1 MPGIADSRGKTM
13 SVHVH
18 VRLDDGLA
26 VTEDGRLLELTRC
39 HCGASWTRAYH
50 AHEGEPEA

>member
-1 MPGIADSRGKTM
+1 M

-39 HCGASWTRAYH
+39 RCGASWTRTYH
-50 AHEGEPEA
+50 VHEGEPEA